1 MNLRAK
7 SLLKIAVILFIAF
20 FLAYTLAFG
29 VKIGP
34 YQVLPLKKAIKLG
47 LDLQGGIYVL
57 LEAKPKPGQT
67 ISEEK
72 MNAAREVIWKRV
84 DQLGVAEPVV
94 VRQGENRIRVELP
107 GVKDSQKALEI
118 IGKTAS
124 LEFIGPDQKVIL
136 TGDDVSDARAL
147 YDNLNNPVVSLKLNS
162 QGTKKFAEATEKF
175 LGKPIAIV
183 LDGEVISA
191 PVVKSVISNG
201 EAVIEGLS
209 SIDEAAQLAA
219 LIRGGALPIDL
230 EQREVRSVGPT
241 LGTDSLIK
249 SLRAGIIG
257 IILVMAFMLV
267 YYRIPGLVAD
277 IALAFYIM
285 LVLITFVAL
294 DATLT
299 LPGIAGFILSV
310 GMAVDA
316 NVLIFE
322 RFKEE
327 LRSGKTLRAALD
339 AGFHRAFTTIIDSN
353 LTTIIAGIVLFYF
366 GTGPIK
372 GFAVTLILGNIISL
386 FTAIVVTRIL
396 LGNLINTR
404 LITNKK
410 FFSA

>member
-1 MNLRAK
+1 MSLRAR
-7 SLLKIAVILFIAF
+7 SLLKIAVILLIGF
-20 FLAYTLAFG
+20 FLAYMLYFG
-29 VKIGP
+29 IKIGP
-34 YQVLPLKKAIKLG
+34 YQVAPAKKAIKLG

-57 LEAKPKPGQT
+57 LEAKPKPGET
-67 ISEEK
+67 ITDEK
-72 MNAAREVIWKRV
+72 MNAAKEVIARRV

-107 GVKDSQKALEI
+107 GVKDSQKALEV

-124 LEFIGPDQKVIL
+124 LQFIGPDQKVIL
-136 TGDDVSDARAL
+136 TGDNVSDAKAV
-147 YDNLNNPVVSLKLNS
+147 YDNLNRPLVSLKLDS
-162 QGTKKFAEATEKF
+162 EGAKKFEEATKKF
-175 LGKPIAIV
+175 LNKPIAIV
-183 LDGEVISA
+183 LDGEIISA
-191 PVVKSVISNG
+191 PVVMAVITNG
-201 EAVIEGLS
+201 EAVIEGIS

-230 EQREVRSVGPT
+230 EQREIRSVGPT
-241 LGTDSLIK
+241 LGADSLAK
-249 SLRAGIIG
+249 SLRAGIVG
-257 IILVMAFMLV
+257 VFLVMAFMIL
-267 YYRIPGLVAD
+267 YYRIPGLIAD
-277 IALAFYIM
+277 IALMFYIM
-285 LVLITFVAL
+285 LTLIVFIML

-327 LRSGKTLRAALD
+327 LRSGKTLRAAMD
-339 AGFHRAFTTIIDSN
+339 SGFYRALTTIIDSN
-353 LTTIIAGIVLFYF
+353 LTTIIAALVLFYF

-372 GFAVTLILGNIISL
+372 GFAVTLIIGNIASL

-396 LGNLINTR
+396 LVNLINTR

-410 FFSA
+410 LFSA

>member
-7 SLLKIAVILFIAF
+7 SLLKIGVILFIAF
-20 FLAYTLAFG
+20 FLAYTLAYG
-29 VKIGP
+29 IKIGP
-34 YQVLPLKKAIKLG
+34 YQVLPVKKAIKLG

-57 LEAKPKPGQT
+57 LEAKPKPGET
-67 ISEEK
+67 ISDEK

-84 DQLGVAEPVV
+84 DQLGVAEPIV
-94 VRQGENRIRVELP
+94 VRQGTNRIRVELP

-124 LEFIGPDQKVIL
+124 LEFIGPDQKIIL
-136 TGDDVSDARAL
+136 TGNNVSDAKAV
-147 YDNLNNPVVSLKLNS
+147 YYLNMPVVSLKLDS
-162 QGTKKFAEATEKF
+162 EGTKKFAEATQKF
-175 LGKPIAIV
+175 KGQPIAIV

-191 PVVKSVISNG
+191 PIVKEVITNG
-201 EAVIEGLS
+201 EAIIEGLS

-230 EQREVRSVGPT
+230 VQREIRSVGPT
-241 LGTDSLIK
+241 LGTDSLAK

-257 IILVMAFMLV
+257 IILVMTFMLI

-277 IALAFYIM
+277 IGLAFYIM
-285 LVLITFVAL
+285 LVLITFIAL

-327 LRSGKTLRAALD
+327 LRSGKTLKAAMD
-339 AGFHRAFTTIIDSN
+339 AGFHKALTTIIDSN
-353 LTTIIAGIVLFYF
+353 LTTIIAALILFYF

-396 LGNLINTR
+396 LVNLINTR